1 MTPTIELLKRI
12 WTNDIA
18 KDLQSGTLI
27 NERTLQAA
35 MYHHVRSQG
44 KSHGLSVRL
53 EVKKFMS
60 GRGIPDMVVVNTRKS
75 KREVEAVIEFKLGP
89 SNKGIVY
96 QTDIRKLIGWAVA
109 TRSKRRS
116 KRRSK
121 DRLDVHPETLVWA
134 GDLYTFTPRTSWIF
148 AVIGTDG
155 YDALDSKYVAKYA
168 TDYAGSK
175 GYEIDELNLWLFPGV
190 LGKQAFGPVEKLKR
204 EHPGVRDH
212 SR

>member
-1 MTPTIELLKRI
+1 MTTIELLKRI

-109 TRSKRRS
+109 SRCDGGFDDK
-116 KRRSK
+116 
-121 DRLDVHPETLVWA
+121 LDVDPLTLEWA
-134 GDLYTFTPRTSWIF
+134 RPYRFTPRTSWIF

-155 YDALDSKYVAKYA
+155 YDALDRECVAKYA
-168 TDYAGSK
+168 ANYANRKRYDIS
-175 GYEIDELNLWLFPGV
+175 ELNLWLFPGV
-190 LGKQAFGPVEKLKR
+190 LSAQAFGPVEKL
-204 EHPGVRDH
+204 
-212 SR
+212 